1 MSFEQ
6 KLFNAIKNGQVSV
19 KSVYDIWL
27 ELGNTGTPQDFLN
40 SLKGTST
47 EVTNGVTIAST
58 AWVLSDGIYKATV
71 SNSEI
76 TDKDVV
82 NVKFQKSSM
91 QAALT
96 AGVLGY
102 TDSIAGGFELFANFK
117 PTVDLIIDYAIIPN
131 E

>member
-40 SLKGTST
+40 SLKGTSA

-58 AWVLSDGIYKATV
+58 AWTLSNGLYKATV
-71 SNSEI
+71 SNANI

-82 NVKFQKSSM
+82 NVNFQNN
-91 QAALT
+91 QAAVN

-102 TDSIAGGFELFANFK
+102 TNSIAGGFEILANFK
-117 PTVDLIIDYAIIPN
+117 PAVDLVIDYAIIPK